1 METRRN
7 RAPAAKFPLAERAVS
22 GKLTVMTDVR
32 KPARALFL
40 ALCLPIAMDLSAQQE
55 PAPASPSLGDLF
67 NKVKDLKVPD
77 SVANLPTQLQEL
89 KESYLQTAETV
100 DALRTEVGKLRSEV
114 EALKNENARLQ
125 QAVGDKVAAND
136 RSALLKPVEVSADEL
151 ATAWR
156 TNKDKATAEYAGRY
170 LKVVGIVEAFE
181 SAAQDVILVLK
192 TNTESRV
199 RCFIRRD
206 ASFHVEVL
214 ASQGRLV
221 NRNDRTTILATGQPV
236 AILGTCEGM
245 ELDVRMVSCSIE
257 GLEVR
262 KIETP
267 KPQN

>member
-1 METRRN
+1 MI
-7 RAPAAKFPLAERAVS
+7 
-22 GKLTVMTDVR
+22 
-32 KPARALFL
+32 PARFLPFALTL
-40 ALCLPIAMDLSAQQE
+40 AISLLVSRDSTAQDGKE
-55 PAPASPSLGDLF
+55 TGSSSLGDLF

-77 SVANLPTQLQEL
+77 SVANLPTQIQEL
-89 KESYLQTAETV
+89 KESYLKTAETV
-100 DALRTEVGKLRSEV
+100 DALRTEVDTLRSEV
-114 EALKNENARLQ
+114 ESLKNENARLTE
-125 QAVGDKVAAND
+125 AVGTKVAAND

-151 ATAWR
+151 VTAWR
-156 TNKDKATAEYAGRY
+156 TNKDKATADYAGRY

-181 SAAQDVILVLK
+181 AASQDVIVILK

-245 ELDVRMVSCSIE
+245 ELDVSMVTCSIE

>member
-1 METRRN
+1 MI
-7 RAPAAKFPLAERAVS
+7 
-22 GKLTVMTDVR
+22 
-32 KPARALFL
+32 PARSLPLVFAL
-40 ALCLPIAMDLSAQQE
+40 ALSLVGAQKSIAQDGKESGG
-55 PAPASPSLGDLF
+55 SSLGDLF
-67 NKVKDLKVPD
+67 NKVKELKVPD
-77 SVANLPTQLQEL
+77 SVTSLPTQLQEL
-89 KESYLQTAETV
+89 KESYLKTAETV
-100 DALRTEVGKLRSEV
+100 DALRTEVGTLRSEV

-136 RSALLKPVEVSADEL
+136 RSALLKPVELSADEL

-156 TNKDKATAEYAGRY
+156 TNKDKATTDYAGRY
-170 LKVVGIVEAFE
+170 LKVVGIIEAFE
-181 SAAQDVILVLK
+181 SASQDVIVILK

-236 AILGTCEGM
+236 AVLGTCEGM

-262 KIETP
+262 KIEAP
-267 KPQN
+267 KAQN

>member
-1 METRRN
+1 MIR
-7 RAPAAKFPLAERAVS
+7 P
-22 GKLTVMTDVR
+22 
-32 KPARALFL
+32 LFL
-40 ALCLPIAMDLSAQQE
+40 TLVLSLILSVPAMQEACAQDGKE
-55 PAPASPSLGDLF
+55 SGGSSLGDLF

-89 KESYLQTAETV
+89 KESYLKTAETV

-136 RSALLKPVEVSADEL
+136 RSALLKPVELSADEL

-156 TNKDKATAEYAGRY
+156 SNKDKATTDYAGRY
-170 LKVVGIVEAFE
+170 LKVVGTIEAFE
-181 SAAQDVILVLK
+181 SEAQDVIVILK

-199 RCFIRRD
+199 RCFVRRD

-236 AILGTCEGM
+236 AVLGTCEGM
-245 ELDVRMVSCSIE
+245 ELDVRMVSCSID

-262 KIETP
+262 KIEEP

>member
-1 METRRN
+1 MN
-7 RAPAAKFPLAERAVS
+7 
-22 GKLTVMTDVR
+22 
-32 KPARALFL
+32 PARSLPLVFAL
-40 ALCLPIAMDLSAQQE
+40 ALSLVDAQKSMAQDGKE
-55 PAPASPSLGDLF
+55 SGGSSLGDLF
-67 NKVKDLKVPD
+67 NKVKELKVPD
-77 SVANLPTQLQEL
+77 SVTSLPTQLQEL
-89 KESYLQTAETV
+89 KESYLKTTETV

-156 TNKDKATAEYAGRY
+156 SNKDKATTDFAGRY
-170 LKVVGIVEAFE
+170 LKVVGIIEAFE
-181 SAAQDVILVLK
+181 SASQDVIVILK

-236 AILGTCEGM
+236 AVLGTCEGM

-262 KIETP
+262 KIEQP

>member
-1 METRRN
+1 MI
-7 RAPAAKFPLAERAVS
+7 
-22 GKLTVMTDVR
+22 
-32 KPARALFL
+32 PARSLPLVFAL
-40 ALCLPIAMDLSAQQE
+40 ALSLVGALDLTAQDGKE
-55 PAPASPSLGDLF
+55 SGGSSLGDLF

-77 SVANLPTQLQEL
+77 SVTNLPTQLQEL
-89 KESYLQTAETV
+89 KESYLKTAETV

-114 EALKNENARLQ
+114 EALKSENARLQ

-151 ATAWR
+151 AAAWR
-156 TNKDKATAEYAGRY
+156 TDKDKATTDYAGRY

-181 SAAQDVILVLK
+181 SAAQDVIVILK

-221 NRNDRTTILATGQPV
+221 NRNDRTTILAAGQPIAV
-236 AILGTCEGM
+236 LGTCEGM
-245 ELDVRMVSCSIE
+245 ELDIRMVSCSID

-262 KIETP
+262 KIEEP

>member
-1 METRRN
+1 MTPTRSVTFIF
-7 RAPAAKFPLAERAVS
+7 A
-22 GKLTVMTDVR
+22 
-32 KPARALFL
+32 L
-40 ALCLPIAMDLSAQQE
+40 ALSLAGARHSSAQDE
-55 PAPASPSLGDLF
+55 KESGGSSLGDLF

-89 KESYLQTAETV
+89 KESYLKTAETV
-100 DALRTEVGKLRSEV
+100 DALRTEVGTLRSEV

-136 RSALLKPVEVSADEL
+136 RSALLKPVELSADEL

-156 TNKDKATAEYAGRY
+156 SNKDKATADYAGRY
-170 LKVVGIVEAFE
+170 LKVVGAVEAFE
-181 SAAQDVILVLK
+181 SASQDVIIVLK

-199 RCFIRRD
+199 RCHVRRD
-206 ASFHVEVL
+206 SNFHVEVL

-262 KIETP
+262 KIEAP

>member
-1 METRRN
+1 MI
-7 RAPAAKFPLAERAVS
+7 
-22 GKLTVMTDVR
+22 
-32 KPARALFL
+32 PARSLPLVVAL
-40 ALCLPIAMDLSAQQE
+40 ALSLVGSRVSMAQDE
-55 PAPASPSLGDLF
+55 KESGSSSLGDLF

-77 SVANLPTQLQEL
+77 SVTNLPTQLQEL
-89 KESYLQTAETV
+89 KESYLKTAETV

-136 RSALLKPVEVSADEL
+136 RSALLKPVELSADEL

-156 TNKDKATAEYAGRY
+156 TNKDKATTDYAGRY
-170 LKVVGIVEAFE
+170 LKVLGIVESFE
-181 SAAQDVILVLK
+181 SAAQDVIVILK

-262 KIETP
+262 KIEAP

>member
-1 METRRN
+1 MI
-7 RAPAAKFPLAERAVS
+7 
-22 GKLTVMTDVR
+22 
-32 KPARALFL
+32 PARSRPLVFAL
-40 ALCLPIAMDLSAQQE
+40 ALSLTGPLDSMAQDDKE
-55 PAPASPSLGDLF
+55 PGGSSLGDLF
-67 NKVKDLKVPD
+67 NKMKDLKVPD

-89 KESYLQTAETV
+89 KESYLKTAETV
-100 DALRTEVGKLRSEV
+100 DALRTEVGTLRSEV

-156 TNKDKATAEYAGRY
+156 TNKDKATTDYAGRY

-181 SAAQDVILVLK
+181 SAAQDVIVILK

-221 NRNDRTTILATGQPV
+221 NRNDRTTILAAGQPV
-236 AILGTCEGM
+236 AVLGTCEGM

-262 KIETP
+262 KIEAP

>member
-1 METRRN
+1 MI
-7 RAPAAKFPLAERAVS
+7 
-22 GKLTVMTDVR
+22 
-32 KPARALFL
+32 PARSLPLVFTL
-40 ALCLPIAMDLSAQQE
+40 ALSLVGALDLTAQDGKE
-55 PAPASPSLGDLF
+55 SGGSSLGDLF

-77 SVANLPTQLQEL
+77 SVTNLPTQLQEL
-89 KESYLQTAETV
+89 KESYLKTAETV

-151 ATAWR
+151 TAAWR
-156 TNKDKATAEYAGRY
+156 TDKDKATIDYAGRY

-181 SAAQDVILVLK
+181 SAAQDVIVILK

-221 NRNDRTTILATGQPV
+221 NRNDRTTILAAGQPV

-245 ELDVRMVSCSIE
+245 ELDVRMVSCSID

-262 KIETP
+262 KIEEP

>member
-1 METRRN
+1 MI
-7 RAPAAKFPLAERAVS
+7 PARFIPFAFTVAVS
-22 GKLTVMTDVR
+22 LLVSHDSTAQDGKETG
-32 KPARALFL
+32 
-40 ALCLPIAMDLSAQQE
+40 S
-55 PAPASPSLGDLF
+55 SSLGDLF

-89 KESYLQTAETV
+89 KESYLKTAETV
-100 DALRTEVGKLRSEV
+100 DALRTEVDTLRSEV
-114 EALKNENARLQ
+114 ESLKNENARLAE
-125 QAVGDKVAAND
+125 AVGTKVAAND
-136 RSALLKPVEVSADEL
+136 RSALLKPVELSADEL
-151 ATAWR
+151 VTAWR
-156 TNKDKATAEYAGRY
+156 ANKDKATVDYAGRY
-170 LKVVGIVEAFE
+170 LKVVGAVEAFE
-181 SAAQDVILVLK
+181 SASQDVIVILK

-245 ELDVRMVSCSIE
+245 ELDVRMISCSIE

-262 KIETP
+262 KIEQP